1 MHTFSSLASVRE
13 ELLQLIPKEAG
24 VTNVEFEGPEV
35 VVYAKNPAV
44 LMEDDNLMRSLAK
57 SLKKRVVLKTDPE
70 VRLDEEEAKKLIL
83 ELTPPEAEVTNVMF
97 DKVMGEVII
106 EARRPGLVIGKGG
119 SLLRQILARTCWRPV
134 VRRVPPLHSKIA
146 HQVTRFIYKN
156 SKYRQ
161 KILRNIGLRIHRSA
175 LLKEGE
181 VAVEALGGFHEVG
194 RSALLVRAGETSV
207 LIDCGVKPSAS
218 SLSEEFPALW
228 RVDVDRLDAV
238 VITHSHLDHCGA
250 LPYLFKFGYRGPV
263 YCSRPTQMLASL
275 VLLDYLD
282 VASREGRVP
291 PYDLKDVKMAL
302 LHMIPLNY
310 GEVTDIAPNVRL
322 TLHNAGHIL
331 GSSMVHLHIGDGMH
345 NIVYTGDFKFAKTR
359 LLEASA
365 FTFPRLETLII
376 ESTYGAA
383 NDVMPARQQTEELFI
398 QAVNRALGRGGKVLI
413 PVLSVGR
420 AQEIMLVLAEAISQ
434 RLIPSVP
441 IYVEGMLQ
449 EATAI
454 HTIYPE
460 ELAREVRQKILYEEK
475 NPFLSENF
483 VTVKSSRARP
493 DIVEGEPCII
503 MATSGML
510 NAGPAVEY
518 FRLLAPDER
527 NSLIF
532 VSYQAEGTL
541 GRKVQSGA
549 KEVVLSGANG
559 RPEVVQVKC
568 EVTSIEGFSGHSDR
582 KQLLRFVQQVHP
594 RPSKVLVCHGEPSK
608 SSSLAGAIHYYF
620 KIPAISPMR
629 LETIRLR

>member
-1 MHTFSSLASVRE
+1 MQKFNSLLSIKE
-13 ELLQLIPKEAG
+13 ELLQLVPKEAK
-24 VTNVEFEGPEV
+24 VTKVEFEGPEIV
-35 VVYAKNPAV
+35 LYAQNPAA
-44 LMEDDNLMRSLAK
+44 LMEDDNLMRNLAK

-70 VRLDEEEAKKLIL
+70 VRLDEEEAKKVIM
-83 ELTPPEAEVTNVMF
+83 ELAPPEAEITEVMF

-119 SLLRQILARTCWRPV
+119 SLLRQMLMRTYWRPV
-134 VRRVPPLHSKIA
+134 VRRAPPLHSKIA
-146 HQVTRFIYKN
+146 HQVARFIYKN

-161 KILRNIGLRIHRSA
+161 RVLRNVGLRIHRPA

-181 VAVEALGGFHEVG
+181 VTVEALGGFQEVG
-194 RSALLVRAGETSV
+194 RSALLVRAGETSI

-263 YCSRPTQMLASL
+263 YCSRPTQMLMAL
-275 VLLDYLD
+275 ILLDYLD
-282 VASREGRVP
+282 VAAKEGRIP
-291 PYDLKDVKMAL
+291 PYDLKDVKTAL
-302 LHMIPLNY
+302 LHTIPLNY

-331 GSSMVHLHIGDGMH
+331 GSSMVHLHVGDGMH

-365 FTFPRLETLII
+365 STFPRLETLIM

-383 NDVMPARQQTEELFI
+383 NDVMPMRQQTEELFI
-398 QAVNRALGRGGKVLI
+398 QAVNRTLARGGKVLI

-420 AQEIMLVLAEAISQ
+420 AQEIMLVLVDAISQ
-434 RLIPSVP
+434 RLIPSIP

-483 VTVKSSRARP
+483 ITVRSRRARP

-527 NSLIF
+527 NGLIF

-541 GRKVQSGA
+541 GRKVQSGV
-549 KEVVLSGANG
+549 KEVVVSGPDG
-559 RPEVVQVKC
+559 RPETVQVKC
-568 EVTSIEGFSGHSDR
+568 EVVSVDGFSGHSDR

-594 RPSKVLVCHGEPSK
+594 KPSKVLVCHGEPSK
-608 SSSLAGAIHYYF
+608 SSSLAGAIQYHF
-620 KIPAISPMR
+620 RIPAVVPTQ
-629 LETIRLR
+629 LETVRLR